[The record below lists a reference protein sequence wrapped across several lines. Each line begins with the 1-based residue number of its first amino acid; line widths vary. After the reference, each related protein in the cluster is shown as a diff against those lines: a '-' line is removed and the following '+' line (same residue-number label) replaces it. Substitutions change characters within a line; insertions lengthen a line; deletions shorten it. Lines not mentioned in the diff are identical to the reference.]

1 MCCFAAIVYGAN
13 DVLSRAVL
21 CGIAASSLGQDD
33 CGDRVSAKPG
43 FIGIC
48 EERFDDAFRSSLK
61 FAALLAAGACF
72 GAEAQAQTTPVTFSL
87 DFRALGRHAAWYVA
101 LEKGYYKSA
110 GLDVTIIPSQGTA
123 QAIQSVESKAAQFA
137 FSDVAGLVA
146 ARANSAVTAKMV
158 AVIYQKAPYAIFSL
172 RSGANVTKPE
182 QLENLEIASGAG
194 SFTQKV
200 IEAFMKSKGLKADT
214 VKYTNIDPAARIG
227 MLVAKK
233 IPAIETFAMSMPGV
247 VKAAG
252 GAGGADFPARQR
264 RAVALLQRHS
274 GARGLSQGRARQGEG
289 LRQGV
294 AAGLEGHH
302 RQSEGSRR
310 HRRQAH
316 QGPRPRRGVPGDR
329 HRQRAGR
336 DAGGAA
342 PRGSAPS
349 TPSRWRRASI

>member
-1 MCCFAAIVYGAN
+1 M
-13 DVLSRAVL
+13 L
-21 CGIAASSLGQDD
+21 
-33 CGDRVSAKPG
+33 RVGS
-43 FIGIC
+43 F
-48 EERFDDAFRSSLK
+48 LK
-61 FAALLAAGACF
+61 FAALLAVGVCF
-72 GAEAQAQTTPVTFSL
+72 AMEARAQATPVTFSL

-101 LEKGYYKSA
+101 LEKGYYKNA
-110 GLDVTIIPSQGTA
+110 GLDVTIVPSQGTA

-146 ARANSAVTAKMV
+146 ARANSQATAKMV

-252 GAGGADFPARQR
+252 GAEAQIF
-264 RAVALLQRHS
+264 LL
-274 GARGLSQGRARQGEG
+274 ANAGLSLYSNGILVREDYLKDEPAKVKAFVKASLQGWKDTIANPKEAADIVGKHIKGLDPEVVLQEIVIVNALVATPEARAKG
-289 LRQGV
+289 LGTIDAKVMADSVELIANNTGAGGKV
-294 AAGLEGHH
+294 AAKD
-302 RQSEGSRR
+302 
-310 HRRQAH
+310 
-316 QGPRPRRGVPGDR
+316 VYDV
-329 HRQRAGR
+329 
-336 DAGGAA
+336 
-342 PRGSAPS
+342 SALPQ
-349 TPSRWRRASI
+349 PPIKP